1 MPDIRLVRPRGSK
14 LLLILG
20 ALIAMGLMAWSSS
33 YVFGDATAAKQH
45 GIGARSGLGQERAPV
60 IPMKSV
66 GFETIAPIEQK
77 DLGRLVRFTG
87 TTETRVVAGAVWA
100 RSDDRRRI
108 LLRWEPLPAG
118 TTAPAIGPGSRIQID
133 GYIQRISRA
142 EFDMWA
148 DSVGA
153 AIPRPPPGVKFGD
166 QPDTSFA
173 RVEALFVKDYYVSVR
188 PSIPGRV
195 AQQ

>member
-1 MPDIRLVRPRGSK
+1 MPDIRLVRPRSSK
-14 LLLILG
+14 LLAVLG
-20 ALIAMGLMAWSSS
+20 ALIALGILAWSSS
-33 YVFGDATAAKQH
+33 YVFGDATAEKQR
-45 GIGARSGLGQERAPV
+45 GIGARSGLGEVRAPV
-60 IPMKSV
+60 IPMRSA
-66 GFETIAPIEQK
+66 GFETVAPIEQK

-87 TTETRVVAGAVWA
+87 TTETRMVAGAVWA
-100 RSDDRRRI
+100 RADDRRRI

-118 TTAPAIGPGSRIQID
+118 TSAPAIGPGARIQVD

-153 AIPRPPPGVKFGD
+153 AIPRPRPGAKFGET
-166 QPDTSFA
+166 PDTSFA
-173 RVEALFVKDYYVSVR
+173 QVEALFVKDYYMSVR
-188 PSIPGRV
+188 PSIPGPV

>member
-14 LLLILG
+14 LLAVIG
-20 ALIAMGLMAWSSS
+20 ALIAAGLIAWSSS

-45 GIGARSGLGQERAPV
+45 GIGARSGLGEVRAPV
-60 IPMKSV
+60 IPMRSV
-66 GFETIAPIEQK
+66 AFQTVAPIEQK

-87 TTETRVVAGAVWA
+87 TTETRTVAGAVWA
-100 RSDDRRRI
+100 RSDDGRRI

-118 TTAPAIGPGSRIQID
+118 TRAPTIGPGFRIQVD
-133 GYIQRISRA
+133 GYLQRISRA

-153 AIPRPPPGVKFGD
+153 SIPRPPPGIKFGD
-166 QPDTSFA
+166 RPDSAFA
-173 RVEALFVKDYYVSVR
+173 QVEALFVKDYYVSVR
-188 PSIPGRV
+188 PSIPGPV